1 MLDGH
6 RIVCVT
12 PAGRRRY
19 LRLLIPYVLSCP
31 RVDRYD
37 LWVNTPDPADLAFLE
52 AVAGIDDRIRLVPL
66 PEGKKPGPA
75 AIGAFWPGATDAD
88 TVYVRF
94 DDDVVWIDPAFF
106 DTFLAFRLQHPE
118 YFAVAPLVINNAMS
132 TYLLQTFG
140 KVRTSRPVGPDRFD
154 PIGWIN
160 PTLARSLH
168 VFFQELVAA
177 DEVQRLA
184 CGRVPLSVNCFSIN
198 CISWLGRDFAAFG
211 GQVPKGE
218 DEEAAASCTLALRA
232 GRING
237 VETAAVAAHF
247 AFYTQRELMDQSG
260 LLGGYVRLAAGRHEL
275 EPWRTRVEAIYSELE
290 SRYPVHLSLGGFAPL
305 SKRKRPLIK
314 RLLRPKRHKA
324 PEEIAVQRGPSF

>member
-31 RVDRYD
+31 NVDRYD
-37 LWVNTPDPADLAFLE
+37 LWVNTPDSADLAFME
-52 AVAGIDDRIRLVPL
+52 AVAGIDARIRLVPL
-66 PEGKKPGPA
+66 PEGQKPGPA
-75 AIGAFWPGATDAD
+75 AIAAFWPSATEPD

-94 DDDVVWIDPAFF
+94 DDDVVWIDPGFF
-106 DTFLAFRLQHPE
+106 DTLLAFRLKHPE
-118 YFAVAPLVINNAMS
+118 YFAVAPLLINNAMG

-140 KVRTSRPVGPDRFD
+140 KVRISRPVGPDRFD
-154 PIGWIN
+154 PVGWIN

-168 VFFQELVAA
+168 AFFQELVATG
-177 DEVQRLA
+177 EVDRLT
-184 CGRVPLSVNCFSIN
+184 CGRLPLSGNCFSIN
-198 CISWLGRDFAAFG
+198 CISWFGRDFAAFG

-232 GRING
+232 GRTNA

-247 AFYTQRELMDQSG
+247 AFYTQRDLMDRSG
-260 LLGGYVRLAAGRHEL
+260 LLDGYVRLAAARPEL
-275 EPWRTRVEAIYSELE
+275 EPWRGRVEKVYSEIE
-290 SRYPVHLSLGGFAPL
+290 KAHPVHLSLGGFAPL
-305 SKRKRPLIK
+305 TRRKRPLIK
-314 RLLRPKRHKA
+314 RLLRPKREKA
-324 PEEIAVQRGPSF
+324 PEEITVQRGPNL

>member
-19 LRLLIPYVLSCP
+19 LRLLIPHVLSCP
-31 RVDRYD
+31 KVDRYD
-37 LWVNTPDPADLAFLE
+37 LWINTPEAADLAFME

-75 AIGAFWPGATDAD
+75 AIAAFWPGATDAD
-88 TVYVRF
+88 TIYVRF
-94 DDDVVWIDPAFF
+94 DDDVVWIDPRFF

-118 YFAVAPLVINNAMS
+118 YFTVAPLVINNAIS

-154 PIGWIN
+154 PVSWIN
-160 PTLARSLH
+160 PTLALSLH
-168 VFFQELVAA
+168 AFFQELVAA
-177 DEVQRLA
+177 GA
-184 CGRVPLSVNCFSIN
+184 VNCFSIN
-198 CISWLGRDFAAFG
+198 CISWFGRDFAAFG
-211 GQVPKGE
+211 GQVPRGE
-218 DEEAAASCTLALRA
+218 DEEAAAGCTLALRS
-232 GRING
+232 GRLNG

-260 LLGGYVRLAAGRHEL
+260 LLEGYVRLAAARTEL
-275 EPWRTRVEAIYSELE
+275 EPWRSRVEAIYSRVE
-290 SRYPVHLSLGGFAPL
+290 SRHPVHSSLGGFAPL
-305 SKRKRPLIK
+305 TRRKRPLIE
-314 RLLRPKRHKA
+314 RLLRPKRDKT
-324 PEEIAVQRGPSF
+324 PEKIMVQRGPSF